1 MFGKGCDGLWWGYDG
16 SFVRCSGLQR
26 ATMPGAAS
34 AMAVSRPIAAAGYN
48 GLRGAKCCDG
58 YCGGMGYD
66 GCYGL
71 GMGCFPVA
79 LKQSYIS
86 VLVKVC

>member
-1 MFGKGCDGLWWGYDG
+1 MRLA
-16 SFVRCSGLQR
+16 L
-26 ATMPGAAS
+26 PGAAS
-34 AMAVSRPIAAAGYN
+34 AMAVSRPFAAAGYN
-48 GLRGAKCCDG
+48 GLRVAKCCDG

-66 GCYGL
+66 GCYGF